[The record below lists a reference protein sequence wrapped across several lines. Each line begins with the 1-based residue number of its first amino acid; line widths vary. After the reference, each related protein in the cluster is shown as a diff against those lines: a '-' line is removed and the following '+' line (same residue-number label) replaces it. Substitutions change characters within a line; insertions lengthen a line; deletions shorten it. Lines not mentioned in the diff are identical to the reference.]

1 MKEEFLLTEKYRPQ
15 TINECILPAR
25 IKKSFEEFVDAGNIP
40 TLLLYGSAGTGK
52 TTIAKALCNEVGNDV
67 MVINASKERGIDTL
81 RTKITGF
88 ASTVSLSD
96 NNARKIIIMD
106 EADSMTPDLQS
117 GMRAAIEEFS
127 STCGFIFTANF
138 PSKIIDPIHSRCI
151 SIDFKVKE
159 NEQAQMM
166 GQFMKRVQHI
176 LNEENVEYEN
186 AVLAQLIKTYFPDFR
201 RTLNELQ
208 RYAVGGKIDS
218 GILANISEVKIDDV
232 IKFLREKDFKSMRE
246 WAGVNSDTIQSS
258 ELFSKLYKQSEKY
271 LEPSSI
277 PQAIILLGEYQYKDA
292 LVADKEIN
300 IVACLTEIM
309 AGCQFK

>member
-15 TINECILPAR
+15 TINECILPSR